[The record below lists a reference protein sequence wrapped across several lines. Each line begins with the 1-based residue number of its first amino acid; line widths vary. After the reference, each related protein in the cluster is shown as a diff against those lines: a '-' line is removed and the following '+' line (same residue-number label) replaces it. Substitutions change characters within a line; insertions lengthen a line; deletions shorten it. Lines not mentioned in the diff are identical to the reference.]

1 MAVPY
6 IILTANGEELDRA
19 ELSGPMTTIGRSSD
33 CNVSVRDVLLSRHH
47 CRIERQTGKEAVRW
61 RLVDMGSRN
70 GCHVNWKKVASYTL
84 VDGDVVR
91 VGRTWITFRTGPFQP
106 PSPAVAEAASRR
118 KSKLVRPSSPNESLS
133 GTVVDFV
140 LAEAEKESES
150 FDVAPSPRVTSR
162 RRRAAE
168 SGGCAVLAAAPLQ
181 EVSSS
186 WESLTAVRTAAP
198 RLLARPVPR
207 VIGAA
212 DLSLQALPADA
223 APRRK
228 RRHRLLAAALVGIAI
243 WATTVLVLVSGWI
256 LTQM

>member
-1 MAVPY
+1 VPY

-33 CNVSVRDVLLSRHH
+33 CDVTVRDVLMSRRH

-70 GCHVNWKKVASYTL
+70 GCHVNWKKVASYSL

-91 VGRTWITFRTGPFQP
+91 IGRTRITFHTGPFQP
-106 PSPAVAEAASRR
+106 PSPAVAEAAARR

-133 GTVVDFV
+133 GTVVDFA
-140 LAEAEKESES
+140 LAEAEKESEP
-150 FDVAPSPRVTSR
+150 FDVAPSPRVTR
-162 RRRAAE
+162 RR
-168 SGGCAVLAAAPLQ
+168 GGDGGGGSSTCTALAPPLQ

-198 RLLARPVPR
+198 RLIARPLPR
-207 VIGAA
+207 AIGA

-223 APRRK
+223 TPRR
-228 RRHRLLAAALVGIAI
+228 RRHRVLGAMLVGVGI
-243 WATTVLVLVSGWI
+243 WAATLLVLASGWI

>member
-33 CNVSVRDVLLSRHH
+33 CDVTVRDVLMSRRH

-70 GCHVNWKKVASYTL
+70 GCHVNWKKVASYSL
-84 VDGDVVR
+84 VDGDVAR
-91 VGRTWITFRTGPFQP
+91 IGRTWITFHTGPFQP
-106 PSPAVAEAASRR
+106 PSPTVAEAAARR
-118 KSKLVRPSSPNESLS
+118 KNKLVRPSTPNESLS

-140 LAEAEKESES
+140 LAEAEKETEP
-150 FDVAPSPRVTSR
+150 FDVAPSPRVTSQ
-162 RRRAAE
+162 RRRAA
-168 SGGCAVLAAAPLQ
+168 GGGTCTALAAPFQ

-198 RLLARPVPR
+198 RLVARPMPR
-207 VIGAA
+207 TIGA

-223 APRRK
+223 APRRR
-228 RRHRLLAAALVGIAI
+228 RRHRLLGAALVGIAI
-243 WATTVLVLVSGWI
+243 WATTLLVLASGWI